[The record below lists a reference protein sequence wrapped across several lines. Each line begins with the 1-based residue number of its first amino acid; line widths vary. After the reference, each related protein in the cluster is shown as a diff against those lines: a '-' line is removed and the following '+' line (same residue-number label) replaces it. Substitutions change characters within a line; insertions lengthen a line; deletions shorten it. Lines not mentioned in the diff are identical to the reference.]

1 MAHRYLRCCVRR
13 KQDMAVRCTDA
24 ENSIIKSIFPDH
36 GRKETSIFQTA
47 LHKHRQ
53 NSGYPVVLLYVAQ
66 MAESPESLRTSSE
79 ASGNSDLDFHTRDLP
94 ENHIHNK
101 RGHRQVLFLIQAYH
115 LVWENHVFPCWQQPE
130 ASDKRHWNAPGAHK
144 AGDQPPAQ
152 LSGTDLAQSDR
163 DLQNLS
169 HPAGSLSHRR
179 PVPVDS
185 QRQSPENPQM

>member
-36 GRKETSIFQTA
+36 GRKETSIFRTA

-66 MAESPESLRTSSE
+66 MVESPESLRTPSE

-101 RGHRQVLFLIQAYH
+101 RGAFFNTGISSGMGKSC
-115 LVWENHVFPCWQQPE
+115 FPM
-130 ASDKRHWNAPGAHK
+130 
-144 AGDQPPAQ
+144 
-152 LSGTDLAQSDR
+152 LAAARSVR
-163 DLQNLS
+163 
-169 HPAGSLSHRR
+169 
-179 PVPVDS
+179 
-185 QRQSPENPQM
+185 